1 MADGTER
8 KKDALYSTRLW
19 LNMAYYTRELTKG
32 LSFSIRYT
40 YMDYEYTGSNSF
52 FGADGMA
59 MKIDDIKTAVA
70 TVNQMGGLNNVMAAA
85 RNITPQQAND
95 LTMAAT
101 MAPNVVDEAHDIRAY
116 IRYRF

>member
-1 MADGTER
+1 
-8 KKDALYSTRLW
+8 
-19 LNMAYYTRELTKG
+19 
-32 LSFSIRYT
+32 
-40 YMDYEYTGSNSF
+40 
-52 FGADGMA
+52 MA

-95 LTMAAT
+95 LTMA
-101 MAPNVVDEAHDIRAY
+101 PNVVDEAHDIRAY

>member
-1 MADGTER
+1 
-8 KKDALYSTRLW
+8 
-19 LNMAYYTRELTKG
+19 
-32 LSFSIRYT
+32 
-40 YMDYEYTGSNSF
+40 
-52 FGADGMA
+52 
-59 MKIDDIKTAVA
+59 
-70 TVNQMGGLNNVMAAA
+70 MAAA

>member
-1 MADGTER
+1 
-8 KKDALYSTRLW
+8 
-19 LNMAYYTRELTKG
+19 
-32 LSFSIRYT
+32 
-40 YMDYEYTGSNSF
+40 MDYEYTGSNSF

-95 LTMAAT
+95 LTMA
-101 MAPNVVDEAHDIRAY
+101 PNVVDEAHDIRAY